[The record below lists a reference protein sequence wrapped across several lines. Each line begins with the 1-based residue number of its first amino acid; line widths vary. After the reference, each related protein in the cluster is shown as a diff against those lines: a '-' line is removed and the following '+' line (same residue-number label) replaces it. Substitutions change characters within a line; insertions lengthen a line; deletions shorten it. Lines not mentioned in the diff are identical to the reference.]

1 MLVGRGALAHADK
14 RPFPIALSHLSRAVC
29 TLTPIAGGAV
39 GLDDWCMVQL
49 AIRCHPRVP
58 VSADELE
65 HWLEQQVHDM
75 RVGAP
80 HATVRLSRLMQGA
93 PGADL
98 EIGWLV
104 ELELAED
111 EPLLAG
117 HRLADAMRDMR
128 LLGLQPTLLAPR
140 GAWTN
145 GSAA

>member
-1 MLVGRGALAHADK
+1 MLGGPGALAHADK
-14 RPFPIALSHLSRAVC
+14 RPFPVALSHLSPAGC
-29 TLTPIAGGAV
+29 TLTPIAAGLV

-58 VSADELE
+58 VSLDELE
-65 HWLEQQVHDM
+65 HWLEQQVRDL
-75 RVGAP
+75 RVEAP
-80 HATVRLSRLMQGA
+80 LGTVRLSRLIQGA

-117 HRLADAMRDMR
+117 HRLADALRDMR

-140 GAWTN
+140 DAWTN
-145 GSAA
+145 GRAA